1 MKIPKTIDTGT
12 IILADFD
19 KTRNTIKPA
28 IKQKMAVLVPDW
40 NMAHVVS
47 SPTMPKKILC
57 FFILFVIAMIK
68 KATEA
73 HAI

>member
-1 MKIPKTIDTGT
+1 MKRPNTIDTGT

-19 KTRNTIKPA
+19 NTRKTIKPA
-28 IKQKMAVLVPDW
+28 IIQNIAVLVPDW

-47 SPTMPKKILC
+47 SPTIPKNTLC

-68 KATEA
+68 NATDA